1 MNGAAKGA
9 DNHLCRSEPVSVQIP
24 GKYKKFQQIRS
35 SRIAW
40 LPIQMEYRRLY
51 RWQEPN
57 TRGFRSVGL
66 RSAARRGRRPPPL
79 AQPLCYSEPPG
90 FAVAP
95 TSRTGQSSDH
105 WVKFHVYWCW
115 RIDRCA
121 KLELAVGEVYVED
134 GNIVSVLIG
143 DVKKGSRR
151 IYVHPAGPLPA
162 RRFLVDHFEL
172 AGFRLDFEN
181 RYTVVA
187 AVRIVEVGR
196 QCRDRLLPDER
207 RAYRIIVKDRDR

>member
-24 GKYKKFQQIRS
+24 GKYKKYQQIRS

-79 AQPLCYSEPPG
+79 AQPLCYSEP
-90 FAVAP
+90 
-95 TSRTGQSSDH
+95 
-105 WVKFHVYWCW
+105 
-115 RIDRCA
+115 
-121 KLELAVGEVYVED
+121 
-134 GNIVSVLIG
+134 
-143 DVKKGSRR
+143 SRR
-151 IYVHPAGPLPA
+151 HQALPSRPPRAQDSPQITGPNSTSTGVGVLTGVLNWSLPSA
-162 RRFLVDHFEL
+162 KSMWKTAILSVF
-172 AGFRLDFEN
+172 
-181 RYTVVA
+181 
-187 AVRIVEVGR
+187 
-196 QCRDRLLPDER
+196 
-207 RAYRIIVKDRDR
+207 